1 MVLCHKDDEK
11 EVDLRERWGAPSFL
25 IWEERSLQPVLLTLH
40 GASAETMS
48 RARCHGNSR
57 IGCFKETLTGLDKAH
72 ISGDYAVSV
81 K

>member
-1 MVLCHKDDEK
+1 MVLCHQDDEK
-11 EVDLRERWGAPSFL
+11 EADLRERGVPSSL
-25 IWEERSLQPVLLTLH
+25 IWEERSLQPVPLTLH

-57 IGCFKETLTGLDKAH
+57 IGCFKETLTGLDKVH